1 MLRKNQVTIV
11 IPTVIPRSDYSD
23 FHKEMILMLEVEKLR
38 MQLECIVR
46 ECGIGLYW
54 IGRCQETGDRDML
67 RVALNDISDRIIYQL
82 PKLDETE
89 E

>member
-1 MLRKNQVTIV
+1 
-11 IPTVIPRSDYSD
+11 
-23 FHKEMILMLEVEKLR
+23 MLEMEKLR

-67 RVALNDISDRIIYQL
+67 RVALNDISDRIICQL